1 MGALRARHK
10 RGSESAATAS
20 DGEEKRG
27 NQTEEEARQEAP
39 GLQGVVVVRVELNSD
54 VQKLA
59 AFMQTSFETAKLV
72 ALADG
77 IADIA
82 PILWGHYAASDVAP
96 ILSIGDQPECK
107 PETSKQSA

>member
-1 MGALRARHK
+1 
-10 RGSESAATAS
+10 
-20 DGEEKRG
+20 
-27 NQTEEEARQEAP
+27 
-39 GLQGVVVVRVELNSD
+39 
-54 VQKLA
+54 
-59 AFMQTSFETAKLV
+59 MQTSFETAKLV